1 MDTKKHEEKDFD
13 SIVELLRRDY
23 LSKNAKNLTK
33 RTGEIVQDH
42 ISRGLYNSSVCISK
56 QSHARYDH
64 IDGLVDYIIES
75 LEKDFTT
82 IPLEQ
87 CKEKLLAI
95 VDEEY
100 KKLGPFVNVF
110 LVNTGLAS
118 QSTLRNFEQSIN
130 SKKEGVK
137 QAIETKIAIIE
148 KRKSTTAK
156 AVKKKPWY
164 EKAWPYIAGIVV
176 FLATIL
182 AIVWYAVD
190 IKERFFPRK

>member
-1 MDTKKHEEKDFD
+1 MNTNKQKKDSD
-13 SIVELLRRDY
+13 SIIELIRRDY

-33 RTGEIVQDH
+33 RIGEIVQDH
-42 ISRGLYNSSVCISK
+42 INRGLYNSSICISK
-56 QSHARYDH
+56 QLHTRYDH
-64 IDGLVDYIIES
+64 IDSLVDYIIES
-75 LEKDFTT
+75 LEKDFST
-82 IPLEQ
+82 ISLEQ

-118 QSTLRNFEQSIN
+118 QSILGSFAQGIY
-130 SKKEGVK
+130 SKKEYAR

-148 KRKSTTAK
+148 KRKSVNAK

-164 EKAWPYIAGIVV
+164 KKTWPYITGIIV
-176 FLATIL
+176 FLAAIL

-190 IKERFFPRK
+190 LKERFFPRK